1 MHPLPLLALSAMA
14 SAAPAAPKVAVVY
27 SAWSNNAFIDEWDDE
42 LQALGW
48 PFEKFENVKIGHLAP
63 RLGEFD
69 LVIATSVGNL
79 ENPQDMAPYRE
90 QWLGFLDR
98 GGCLLIT
105 DASYATALNQWVNT
119 FGPEYALTTAVCAA
133 HREQTPESRET
144 TFADHPLMT
153 CPDDL
158 APLLRTRWMIWAH
171 LDSWPEGWESLI
183 TCKDGKSLFLARPV
197 GKGLLIVTSHYAFRG
212 PGDRAAGVALLEN
225 VWLNAANGR
234 SGLRATRLQFGPAA
248 PGPAT
253 VELTLRNDTGRDMIV
268 RGRVDLE
275 VEGQRIK
282 GGEHVDEEALGGHVA
297 RLSVPYTVASR
308 GKVVAR
314 LSVEDD
320 ADTRLLD
327 WPKTLDIPRAVA
339 IDLKRKHL
347 YPRQPKLEA
356 TLSLTPPI
364 GAQKVAVTCYLDG
377 QFHSTIADPK
387 PSVPLSIPV
396 DKLSIGQHTL
406 SVRMLADD
414 AQVGETSA
422 EFFRHPTPRWEVR
435 EDGVTLLEG
444 KPFFP
449 FGFYHVSQS
458 FDAAHRSKMAQDI
471 AAAGFNCAHTRIMD
485 FESYD
490 AFLDECAKLG
500 VYIITE
506 FSTPLLET
514 VERYKNH
521 PAVLA
526 WNPGDEPELN
536 GLPPDEFFSRYDRF
550 KQTAPDHLVYA
561 VIASPNEYQRY
572 AKGTDVLAPDVYP
585 VPNASVTAVYRQLR
599 QASAEAAKYDTMLW
613 GVLQCF
619 GGYGGWTR
627 PPTPQE
633 LRAMTYLALL
643 AGVKGIL
650 YYTYGDQGWVV
661 TDHPEQWEA
670 AKALVPEIKHLAP
683 ALLDGHFTLLSEGD
697 NDIYAGQWE
706 YQGKTY
712 TVVVNTAEEERTFE
726 AVGKVEAMGTVV
738 KEEAE

>member
-1 MHPLPLLALSAMA
+1 MHLLSLLALPA
-14 SAAPAAPKVAVVY
+14 AAPPKVAVVY
-27 SAWSNNAFIDEWDDE
+27 SAWSNSVFIDEWDDE

-48 PFEKFENVKIGHLAP
+48 PCEKFENVRIADLAP

-79 ENPQDMAPYRE
+79 ENAQDMTPYRE
-90 QWLGFLDR
+90 QWLGFLNQ

-105 DASYATALNQWVNT
+105 DASYGTALNQWVNT
-119 FGPEYALTTAVCAA
+119 FGPEYALATATCAA

-144 TFADHPLMT
+144 TFADHSLMT
-153 CPDDL
+153 CPNDL

-197 GKGLLIVTSHYAFRG
+197 GKGLLIVTSHYAFRT

-225 VWLNAANGR
+225 VWLNASNGR
-234 SGLRATRLQFGPAA
+234 SGLRVTRLQFGPAA
-248 PGPAT
+248 PGPAKAEFEARNET
-253 VELTLRNDTGRDMIV
+253 AGELSLRARI
-268 RGRVDLE
+268 DLE
-275 VEGQRIK
+275 VEGQPPMVGEAVTGKAIS
-282 GGEHVDEEALGGHVA
+282 GGTTALSA
-297 RLSVPYTVASR
+297 PYSVTSR
-308 GKVVAR
+308 GKVTAR
-314 LSVEDD
+314 LVVEDE
-320 ADTRLLD
+320 AGRRLLD
-327 WPKTLDIPRAVA
+327 WPKTLDIPPAVV

-356 TLSLTPPI
+356 TLSLAPPV
-364 GAQKVAVTCYLDG
+364 GAQKLAVACYLDG
-377 QFHSTIADPK
+377 QFHLMIADPT
-387 PSVPLSIPV
+387 PSMPLSVPSE
-396 DKLSIGQHTL
+396 KLPIGQHTL

-414 AQVGETSA
+414 AQVGETFA

-458 FDAAHRSKMAQDI
+458 FDAAHRLKMAQDI
-471 AAAGFNCAHTRIMD
+471 AAAGFNCAHTRIME

-500 VYIITE
+500 VYIVTE
-506 FSTPLLET
+506 FSTPLFET

-536 GLPPDEFFSRYDRF
+536 GLPADEFFTRYDRF

-561 VIASPNEYQRY
+561 VIASPNEYRRY

-585 VPNASVTAVYRQLR
+585 VPHSPVTAVYRQLR

-670 AKALVPEIKHLAP
+670 AKALVPEINHLAP
-683 ALLDGHFTLLSEGD
+683 ALLDGKFTLLSEGD
-697 NDIYAGQWE
+697 NDIYAGKWE

-712 TVVVNTAEEERTFE
+712 TIVVNTAQEERTFGD
-726 AVGKVEAMGTVV
+726 VGKLGPIETVV
-738 KEEAE
+738 REE